1 MAIKTIGVVGA
12 GTMGNGIA
20 QVFAQ
25 AGFSVRLV
33 DVAEPM
39 LDRARSSIQRSLAK
53 FVERGKLTAADR
65 DATLDRLSTTTSLD
79 LLTEADYIV
88 EAIVEDAAAKRTLF
102 TSLDAIVGPDV
113 ILASNTSSISI
124 TVLGSATRRPA

>member
-1 MAIKTIGVVGA
+1 MITTIGVVGA

-102 TSLDAIVGPDV
+102 TSLD
-113 ILASNTSSISI
+113 
-124 TVLGSATRRPA
+124 

>member
-1 MAIKTIGVVGA
+1 MMNIKTVGVVGA

-39 LDRARSSIQRSLAK
+39 LDRARAGRSSGASRS
-53 FVERGKLTAADR
+53 
-65 DATLDRLSTTTSLD
+65 
-79 LLTEADYIV
+79 
-88 EAIVEDAAAKRTLF
+88 
-102 TSLDAIVGPDV
+102 
-113 ILASNTSSISI
+113 SS
-124 TVLGSATRRPA
+124 RRAR